1 MSMPQLQ
8 KLIHICILNQSTFQH
23 FFHPP
28 KRHSFPHTIPSFHS
42 DPYFSYFSPPSNQV
56 VPVVIWHYPII
67 LTIKISFLIL
77 MDKFTKNYIDDIVKP
92 MLNRIELL

>member
-1 MSMPQLQ
+1 MYSKSINL
-8 KLIHICILNQSTFQH
+8 STLL
-23 FFHPP
+23 PSTN
-28 KRHSFPHTIPSFHS
+28 KHSFPHITPFFHS
-42 DPYFSYFSPPSNQV
+42 DPYFSCLSPPSNQV

-67 LTIKISFLIL
+67 LTIQISFLIL